1 MAQSSRDRENHMIQ
15 SRPSRTAQGV
25 AMRRAAHQI
34 VDHPHV
40 FHDPLAL
47 AILGEDAARDLK
59 GDPSRFNT
67 SARLRA
73 FVAARSRYAEDE
85 LAAAFQRGVR
95 EYVLLGAGL
104 DTFAYRN
111 SHAGLRVFE
120 VDHNPATQAWKREQ
134 IQTAG
139 IAIPESLTFVPV
151 DFEKQTLAE
160 ALPQSGFPN
169 HQPAFFSWLGV
180 VPYLTAEA
188 ARATLAFIGGLPPN
202 SGVVFDYAVPPDSLG
217 PRARAAFDELAAR
230 VARAGEP
237 FQLFFE
243 PAELGAM
250 LRGGGFHHIEDLDGA
265 EIDRRYFSDRSDGL
279 SASGGLGRLVS
290 ARV

>member
-1 MAQSSRDRENHMIQ
+1 MAQSNCDCENRMIQ

-34 VDHPHV
+34 VDRPHV

-47 AILGEDAARDLK
+47 TILGADAARDLE

-120 VDHNPATQAWKREQ
+120 VDHPATQAWKRKQ
-134 IQTAG
+134 IQAAG

-160 ALPQSGFPN
+160 ALPQSGFSK
-169 HQPAFFSWLGV
+169 HQPGFFSWLGV
-180 VPYLTAEA
+180 VPYLTAQA
-188 ARATLAFIGGLPPN
+188 ARTTLAFIGGLPPN

-243 PAELGAM
+243 PADLAAM
-250 LRGGGFHHIEDLDGA
+250 LRSLGFNYIEDLDGA